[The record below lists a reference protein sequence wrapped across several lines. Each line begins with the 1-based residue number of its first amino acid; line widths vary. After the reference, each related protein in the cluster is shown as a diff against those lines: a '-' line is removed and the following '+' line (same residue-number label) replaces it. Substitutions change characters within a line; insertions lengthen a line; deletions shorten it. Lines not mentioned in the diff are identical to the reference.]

1 MTWFRYAGL
10 ILIAGCV
17 SQNDALTPPL
27 VQNADLLERDV
38 LAVIVADHAHEF
50 SGTLQLIPTNAFR
63 FDNEFHAPWLQWL
76 EDSVSSSADRE
87 AISDFRRR
95 NTDTA
100 LVDIPLRVDSPYH
113 WVTAR
118 QLRQAEDNPYH
129 RSDLRGVVIGLSHVG
144 FSRDYR
150 RALVYT
156 TNNCGALCGA
166 GYFVFL
172 ERDATNVWRITGKR
186 LVWVS

>member
-1 MTWFRYAGL
+1 MTWFRHAGL
-10 ILIAGCV
+10 ILIVGCV

-50 SGTLQLIPTNAFR
+50 SGTLQLLPTNAFR
-63 FDNEFHAPWLQWL
+63 FDDEN
-76 EDSVSSSADRE
+76 V
-87 AISDFRRR
+87 
-95 NTDTA
+95 DTA
-100 LVDIPLRVDSPYH
+100 LVGIP
-113 WVTAR
+113 
-118 QLRQAEDNPYH
+118 RQA
-129 RSDLRGVVIGLSHVG
+129 DLGGVVIGLSHVG

>member
-17 SQNDALTPPL
+17 SQNDGLTPPL
-27 VQNADLLERDV
+27 VQNADLLERNV
-38 LAVIVADHAHEF
+38 LAVIVADYAHEF
-50 SGTLQLIPTNAFR
+50 NGTLKLVHTNVS
-63 FDNEFHAPWLQWL
+63 PSLQSL
-76 EDSVSSSADRE
+76 EDSVSSPTDRE

-95 NTDTA
+95 NADTE
-100 LVDIPLRVDSPYH
+100 LVDIPRH
-113 WVTAR
+113 A
-118 QLRQAEDNPYH
+118 
-129 RSDLRGVVIGLSHVG
+129 DLGKVVVGLSHVG

-156 TNNCGALCGA
+156 THNCGALCGA

-186 LVWVS
+186 LVWIS

>member
-1 MTWFRYAGL
+1 M
-10 ILIAGCV
+10 
-17 SQNDALTPPL
+17 LTPPL
-27 VQNADLLERDV
+27 VQNADLLERAV

-50 SGTLQLIPTNAFR
+50 TRTLQLLPTNAFR
-63 FDNEFHAPWLQWL
+63 FD
-76 EDSVSSSADRE
+76 SVSSSTDRE

-95 NTDTA
+95 NADTE
-100 LVDIPLRVDSPYH
+100 LVDIP
-113 WVTAR
+113 
-118 QLRQAEDNPYH
+118 RQA
-129 RSDLRGVVIGLSHVG
+129 DLRGVVIGLSHVG

-156 TNNCGALCGA
+156 THHCGALCGA

-172 ERDATNVWRITGKR
+172 ERDATNVWRITRKR

>member
-1 MTWFRYAGL
+1 MTWCRYAGL
-10 ILIAGCV
+10 ILIVGCV
-17 SQNDALTPPL
+17 GQNDALTPPL

-50 SGTLQLIPTNAFR
+50 SGTLQLLPTSAFR
-63 FDNEFHAPWLQWL
+63 FEDELHGPSLQWL
-76 EDSVSSSADRE
+76 EDSVSSSTDRE

-95 NTDTA
+95 NADTE
-100 LVDIPLRVDSPYH
+100 LVDIPLRVDHPYH
-113 WVTAR
+113 WLTAR
-118 QLRQAEDNPYH
+118 ELRQ
-129 RSDLRGVVIGLSHVG
+129 DLGGVVIGLSHVG

-156 TNNCGALCGA
+156 THNCGVLCGA
-166 GYFVFL
+166 GHFVFL

-186 LVWVS
+186 LVWIS

>member
-1 MTWFRYAGL
+1 MAWFRYAGL
-10 ILIAGCV
+10 ILIVGCV

-50 SGTLQLIPTNAFR
+50 TRTLQLLPTNAFR
-63 FDNEFHAPWLQWL
+63 LDDEFHARWLQWL
-76 EDSVSSSADRE
+76 EDSVSSSTDRE

-95 NTDTA
+95 NADTE
-100 LVDIPLRVDSPYH
+100 LVDIP
-113 WVTAR
+113 
-118 QLRQAEDNPYH
+118 RQA
-129 RSDLRGVVIGLSHVG
+129 DLGGVVIGLSHVG

-156 TNNCGALCGA
+156 TYNCGALCGA
-166 GYFVFL
+166 GYFVSL

-186 LVWVS
+186 VVLAS